1 MSDQRTFDIIEFTG
15 QDRQYYGDSIYIPDI
30 LLATGKYVKAS
41 EVAIS
46 LGHSRYGGP
55 VVDLPPGVDYPA
67 GLRFAAQLDLAFFA
81 PHDKS
86 GLLPRTGQLLFFA
99 DILTEVG
106 QVFYT
111 EVPNDQLVR
120 VVREHEEDFF
130 AGVLIDYAFATTESL
145 ASRYREPEDEEEV
158 SEANA
163 DGKLWDYFAGSER
176 SKIFGIYTNCQ
187 LQEEEILAIAESDHI
202 LLLQVGEGN
211 FNDEGVFSV
220 LIPEEALRNRDFNA
234 CSFTWAQ
241 S

>member
-15 QDRQYYGDSIYIPDI
+15 QDRQYYGDSLYMPDI
-30 LLATGKYVKAS
+30 LLASGKYVKAS

-46 LGHSRYGGP
+46 LGHSRYGGS

-130 AGVLIDYAFATTESL
+130 AGVLIDHAFATTESL

-158 SEANA
+158 SEVNA
-163 DGKLWDYFAGSER
+163 DGKL
-176 SKIFGIYTNCQ
+176 
-187 LQEEEILAIAESDHI
+187 
-202 LLLQVGEGN
+202 
-211 FNDEGVFSV
+211 
-220 LIPEEALRNRDFNA
+220 
-234 CSFTWAQ
+234 
-241 S
+241 

>member
-1 MSDQRTFDIIEFTG
+1 MI
-15 QDRQYYGDSIYIPDI
+15 RQ
-30 LLATGKYVKAS
+30 
-41 EVAIS
+41 
-46 LGHSRYGGP
+46 
-55 VVDLPPGVDYPA
+55 
-67 GLRFAAQLDLAFFA
+67 
-81 PHDKS
+81 

-99 DILTEVG
+99 DIMTEAG

-130 AGVLIDYAFATTESL
+130 AGVLIDHAFATTESL

-163 DGKLWDYFAGSER
+163 EGRVWDYFAGSER

-187 LQEEEILAIAESDHI
+187 FEEAGVLAIVESDHI
-202 LLLQVGEGN
+202 LLLQVGEGT

-220 LIPEEALRNRDFNA
+220 LIPEEALKKRDFTA